1 MSATAPAVITN
12 DAPEFGRLFGKSVL
26 VGAKK
31 RTCSCVQK
39 TPVRCASDLAAIA
52 VAAKPMST
60 IRTAAS
66 DEVAQLRRLAANNGG
81 GAVHSDA
88 TTKTPASLIV
98 HAQLS
103 INFRPST

>member
-1 MSATAPAVITN
+1 MSATAPAVITS
-12 DAPEFGRLFGKSVL
+12 DEPELGKLFGKSAL

-39 TPVRCASDLAAIA
+39 TPVRCANDLAVNA

-60 IRTAAS
+60 IRAAAS
-66 DEVAQLRRLAANNGG
+66 GDVAQPRRRAANNGG
-81 GAVHSDA
+81 GGVHSEA
-88 TTKTPASLIV
+88 ATKTPALSIL

-103 INFRPST
+103 INFRAST